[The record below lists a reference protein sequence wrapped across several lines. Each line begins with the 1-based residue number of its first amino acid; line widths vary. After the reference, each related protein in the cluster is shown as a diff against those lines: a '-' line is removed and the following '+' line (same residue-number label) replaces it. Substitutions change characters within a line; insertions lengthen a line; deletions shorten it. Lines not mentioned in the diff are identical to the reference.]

1 MLPNIIN
8 IVIYRLLDFQIK
20 TFGEFYGAKSVML
33 DILDVCLANLLFYNF
48 TFNILFSTLRNQYL
62 AGFRQHSN

>member
-8 IVIYRLLDFQIK
+8 IVIYRLLVFQIK
-20 TFGEFYGAKSVML
+20 TFGEFDGAKSVML
-33 DILDVCLANLLFYNF
+33 DILDVCLANLLHNF